1 MCLWRENQSGERLM
15 PQDMAEKEKNHKVY
29 RRLELTKIEKNDTE
43 NLFLLRKEKLRML
56 PSLR

>member
-1 MCLWRENQSGERLM
+1 M